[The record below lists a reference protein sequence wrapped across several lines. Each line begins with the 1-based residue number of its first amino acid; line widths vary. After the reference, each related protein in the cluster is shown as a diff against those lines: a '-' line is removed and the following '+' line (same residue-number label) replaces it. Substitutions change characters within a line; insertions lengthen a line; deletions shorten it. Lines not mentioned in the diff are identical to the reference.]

1 MNINEKELFKYDPSN
16 EFYSDICLAYS
27 TEFQTDI
34 TIKDRQEE
42 FIDKNLSLCEED
54 CDYNDYDI
62 NTKKVIC
69 NCNIKISFPIIS
81 DIIINKEKLK
91 MKFKNIKEA
100 INLKIMKCYK
110 LLFVKEGIIKN
121 IGNFI
126 LLFIILIF
134 IICTI
139 IFPFKSYNILYTKI
153 KVIYDSKNNKNLSLA
168 ELNKR
173 KKNIIN
179 QQITEDNNHKI
190 IRKRKNKKEFAPKKK
205 KILFSKSPKIKKSL
219 KKKKNDSDFD
229 LSENNIIK
237 KDSNNSLQNDNDKKN
252 KIMSYNDNELNRLE
266 YEIALISD
274 KRTFGQ
280 YFISLLKTKHM
291 IFFTFFNSN
300 DYNSLLLKIC
310 LFFFFFASL
319 YTVNALF
326 FTGSIIH
333 EIYLVKGEYNFVYQ
347 LPQIIISSF
356 IISIINIIVK
366 YFSLTE
372 KKITKFKNER
382 TNGDLYGKMKKL
394 INLLKIQIIIFYI
407 ISYIFLIF
415 FWYYLSCFCAVYKNT
430 QIYLIKDTIISFG
443 FSLIYP
449 FPLYLIPGIFRFIS
463 IKNKNN
469 ENKCLYNISL
479 LIQSLL

>member
-1 MNINEKELFKYDPSN
+1 
-16 EFYSDICLAYS
+16 
-27 TEFQTDI
+27 
-34 TIKDRQEE
+34 
-42 FIDKNLSLCEED
+42 
-54 CDYNDYDI
+54 
-62 NTKKVIC
+62 
-69 NCNIKISFPIIS
+69 
-81 DIIINKEKLK
+81 
-91 MKFKNIKEA
+91 
-100 INLKIMKCYK
+100 
-110 LLFVKEGIIKN
+110 
-121 IGNFI
+121 
-126 LLFIILIF
+126 
-134 IICTI
+134 
-139 IFPFKSYNILYTKI
+139 
-153 KVIYDSKNNKNLSLA
+153 
-168 ELNKR
+168 
-173 KKNIIN
+173 
-179 QQITEDNNHKI
+179 
-190 IRKRKNKKEFAPKKK
+190 
-205 KILFSKSPKIKKSL
+205 
-219 KKKKNDSDFD
+219 
-229 LSENNIIK
+229 
-237 KDSNNSLQNDNDKKN
+237 
-252 KIMSYNDNELNRLE
+252 MSYNDNELNRLE

-310 LFFFFFASL
+310 LFFFFFASF